1 MLLTNERHNGVVRR
15 ILLQCLFKVIVLERD
30 VQAMGIYNVLH
41 WQLVYQP
48 FFICWNK
55 SPAFILWGRHKCMP
69 VQKWSLHCI
78 LKVCARSCKW
88 KKGCSRISSNLS
100 GSLKSHLC
108 CTALLKMTEDRRA
121 SVDIREAVAVVAVDL
136 RKTFVSICH
145 PLLLTKLQAYGF
157 TDNALELMT
166 VYFWGRR
173 KRVKIGG
180 VYSQWR
186 AISASVP
193 PGSLFDPL
201 LFTLYVSDLN
211 YFVSNTSLRL

>member
-1 MLLTNERHNGVVRR
+1 MCRLWEYTMYYIDSPPVFLYLLRE
-15 ILLQCLFKVIVLERD
+15 
-30 VQAMGIYNVLH
+30 
-41 WQLVYQP
+41 
-48 FFICWNK
+48 NK
-55 SPAFILWGRHKCMP
+55 SPAFILWRKHKCTQ

-88 KKGCSRISSNLS
+88 KKGYSRLSSNLS

-108 CTALLKMTEDRRA
+108 CTALLKVTED
-121 SVDIREAVAVVAVDL
+121 SLDIREAVDL
-136 RKTFVSICH
+136 RKTFGSICH
-145 PLLLTKLQAYGF
+145 PLLLAKLKAYGF
-157 TDNALELMT
+157 TDNTLELVT

-173 KRVKIGG
+173 KRVIVNG